1 MGFGW
6 GEGVLFLN
14 LHLPPSTFH
23 LSSAPYM
30 RTTVSRLFNLRRS
43 LPQTHLALTAPRHSR
58 TFYSRAQR
66 PRTPFFNT
74 TTASASAASTAALF
88 ATVPFRQSQYQT
100 QPLNSLSTD
109 SSKQAEMAPTSTA
122 ETNGAASQ
130 TTRNKVVSGGAVG
143 MPYPHWQRAFPTF
156 HISSL
161 YLLAYHTLAVSA
173 KTSQVIIGSGPA
185 GHTAAIYLARADLNP
200 VLFEVSPFH
209 LI

>member
-1 MGFGW
+1 M
-6 GEGVLFLN
+6 
-14 LHLPPSTFH
+14 
-23 LSSAPYM
+23 
-30 RTTVSRLFNLRRS
+30 
-43 LPQTHLALTAPRHSR
+43 
-58 TFYSRAQR
+58 
-66 PRTPFFNT
+66 
-74 TTASASAASTAALF
+74 
-88 ATVPFRQSQYQT
+88 
-100 QPLNSLSTD
+100 
-109 SSKQAEMAPTSTA
+109 
-122 ETNGAASQ
+122 
-130 TTRNKVVSGGAVG
+130 VSGGAVG